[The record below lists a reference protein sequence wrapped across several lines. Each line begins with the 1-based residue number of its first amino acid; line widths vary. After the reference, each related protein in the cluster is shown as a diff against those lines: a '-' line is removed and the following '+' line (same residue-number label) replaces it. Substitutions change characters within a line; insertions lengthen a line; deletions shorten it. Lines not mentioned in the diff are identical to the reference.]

1 MQEFRNAGALSK
13 DVNIAKIYRLEKEYI
28 DKIRPLPISP
38 LTNLPYE
45 DPACDPHI
53 QAAVPLNADVK
64 RLVLEE
70 PWKANKEDIIVGL
83 WRQKGKVMN
92 YRLIY
97 LCSAMSLAPELGVT
111 KEEAQ
116 AFIDKYFSYP
126 DGFYGLGTWLESMA
140 ITGSELRWII
150 TATGEL
156 IFINELNSKGIGDS
170 GAAKRKAVN
179 SPIQGL
185 GATQKKLALA
195 RAQKKFTRL
204 NDKYRNIIRGR
215 EGVLGGEIHDESLA
229 FIPGECFFELIPDE
243 KLNKKYKCSDYYKPK
258 VKWDENIG
266 EHALALEYGAALKS
280 SMEEGMQETF
290 DLIGTDIPPG
300 SSVEVAPWWV
310 H

>member
-1 MQEFRNAGALSK
+1 
-13 DVNIAKIYRLEKEYI
+13 
-28 DKIRPLPISP
+28 
-38 LTNLPYE
+38 
-45 DPACDPHI
+45 
-53 QAAVPLNADVK
+53 
-64 RLVLEE
+64 
-70 PWKANKEDIIVGL
+70 
-83 WRQKGKVMN
+83 MN

-140 ITGSELRWII
+140 TTGSELRWII

-156 IFINELNSKGIGDS
+156 IFVNELNSKGIGDS

-195 RAQKKFTRL
+195 RAQKKFTKL

-215 EGVLGGEIHDESLA
+215 EGFLEVRSMMSL
-229 FIPGECFFELIPDE
+229 
-243 KLNKKYKCSDYYKPK
+243 
-258 VKWDENIG
+258 
-266 EHALALEYGAALKS
+266 
-280 SMEEGMQETF
+280 
-290 DLIGTDIPPG
+290 
-300 SSVEVAPWWV
+300 
-310 H
+310 